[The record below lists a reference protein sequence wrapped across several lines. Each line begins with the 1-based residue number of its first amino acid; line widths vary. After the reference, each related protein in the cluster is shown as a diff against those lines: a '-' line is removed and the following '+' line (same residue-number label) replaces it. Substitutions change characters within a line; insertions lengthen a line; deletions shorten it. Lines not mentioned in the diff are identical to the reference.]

1 MYSKISIIIKLLVG
15 GLSMKKRYLA
25 LLLVVVLMM
34 TIFTGCSQEPK
45 SSDNN
50 LVNKEVQESEV
61 VEAVDVNKVFVS
73 PEWVKSVIDGEQEE
87 SKNYIIL
94 EASWGTADDSP
105 DYNTGHIPG
114 AVHVDIAS
122 VEGEPFWNLKT
133 PEEVEQAM
141 LDLGISKDTVVILY
155 GSDVSGTARVAY
167 AYLWA
172 GVDNVKVLDGSLSEW
187 EKSGYELETIAN
199 LPTPATEFGVN
210 VPVNPEFWVSI
221 EDADKRLKE
230 DSNFRLVSIRSHIE
244 FIGET
249 SGYSYIPKAGEPKG
263 AVWGKGGSDPYHMED
278 YTHEDGTYITMD
290 EMKDLWKDLD
300 LTLDNHLSFYCGTG
314 WRASIPFLIMYEN
327 GYTNMSMYDGG
338 WFQWQLNDDLPVQ
351 VGDPNT
357 DEVIYTTVGDLTD
370 DKAAK

>member
-1 MYSKISIIIKLLVG
+1 
-15 GLSMKKRYLA
+15 MKKRYLA

>member
-300 LTLDNHLSFYCGTG
+300 FTLDNHLSFYCGTG